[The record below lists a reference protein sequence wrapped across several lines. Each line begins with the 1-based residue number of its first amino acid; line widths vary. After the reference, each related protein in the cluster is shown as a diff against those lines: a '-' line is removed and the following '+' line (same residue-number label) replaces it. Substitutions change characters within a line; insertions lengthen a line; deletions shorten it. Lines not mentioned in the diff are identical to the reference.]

1 MTKVAEPFL
10 LVTSMMVTPHLPK
23 KAGIRWLKGPRTLGQ
38 IKMSPKMAGANSETD
53 GALTEP
59 FPANIERQR
68 EEISED
74 MKTPLRKGD
83 TW

>member
-1 MTKVAEPFL
+1 M
-10 LVTSMMVTPHLPK
+10 
-23 KAGIRWLKGPRTLGQ
+23 GQ
-38 IKMSPKMAGANSETD
+38 EMAGANSETD

-59 FPANIERQR
+59 LPANIERQR
-68 EEISED
+68 KEISED